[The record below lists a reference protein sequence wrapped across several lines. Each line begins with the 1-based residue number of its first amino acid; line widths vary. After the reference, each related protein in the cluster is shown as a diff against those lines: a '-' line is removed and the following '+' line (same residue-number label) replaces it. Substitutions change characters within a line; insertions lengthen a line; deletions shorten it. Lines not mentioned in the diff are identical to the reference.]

1 MEFTIRQYGHFSE
14 DVYFEVPDEVVKR
27 KLQEYKDKGYD
38 YDEAKDALE
47 DYICSN
53 RWDFHTDYG
62 DRDDDVDDWDFQDD
76 LYEGIEEMMGDY
88 EDEEEYD
95 DYVGEL

>member
-14 DVYFEVPDEVVKR
+14 DVYFDVPDETIR
-27 KLQEYKDKGYD
+27 QKLEEYRRQGL
-38 YDEAKDALE
+38 DEDDARDAL
-47 DYICSN
+47 DDFICNN

-76 LYEGIEEMMGDY
+76 FYNGLTEAMEGYDEQEED
-88 EDEEEYD
+88 
-95 DYVGEL
+95 VGEL

>member
-47 DYICSN
+47 DYICSH
-53 RWDFHTDYG
+53 RWDFQTDYG
-62 DRDDDVDDWDFQDD
+62 DRDDDVDDWDVQDD
-76 LYEGIEEMMGDY
+76 LYDGIEEFMGDY
-88 EDEEEYD
+88 EDDDTD